1 MLYRITDDERK
12 KRLDD
17 QKQTNKYH
25 KFVENNLILK
35 QGFVDKRKVISH
47 VRNIIKKHSQNEM
60 KCYTDE
66 LDRYSVNYL
75 GVLFVLCRD
84 YLPAKECCY

>member
-47 VRNIIKKHSQNEM
+47 IRNINKKHSQNEM

-75 GVLFVLCRD
+75 GVLFALCRD